1 MCLVETDAVPS
12 LSVCSH
18 GGVRVIDLPSELWS
32 QIIAREC
39 LSDLENG
46 NRDEISECNF
56 LGTAPPDS
64 DSRLRHRN
72 HSLGSGS
79 VPLSSPDGRV
89 TQRSAAGG
97 REEGNSDEHLLG
109 CITEFTA
116 ALISSYGR
124 TGCNISGLLLSD
136 IGFSDWRAIQEQHP
150 SGLSSWMAV
159 MKWNADEFYLE
170 S

>member
-1 MCLVETDAVPS
+1 MCLVKTDAVLS

-18 GGVRVIDLPSELWS
+18 RGVQVIDLPSELWS

-39 LSDLENG
+39 VSDLENG
-46 NRDEISECNF
+46 NRNETSECNF
-56 LGTAPPDS
+56 LGTVLPDS

-72 HSLGSGS
+72 HNLDSGS

-97 REEGNSDEHLLG
+97 GKRGTVMSICLAVSP
-109 CITEFTA
+109 EFTA
-116 ALISSYGR
+116 ALISLYGR
-124 TGCNISGLLLSD
+124 TGCNISELLLSD
-136 IGFSDWRAIQEQHP
+136 IGFSDWGAIQEQHP
-150 SGLSSWMAV
+150 SVLSSWMAV